1 MGRPIKKKF
10 FGNLTTPYQNHA
22 TGGKTGVGGEGV
34 ASITVSNT
42 GTSYSQGTTV
52 SFSAPQITG
61 GITATGSATFTTDGV
76 NKYGITAVVI
86 DNAGTG
92 YLTAPTL
99 TVTTATGVAYT
110 STGTISVA
118 SIYPTSTSGIYVGM
132 QVFGANIN
140 AGATYVTSIV
150 SGVVNLSA
158 TNAGN
163 VNASITFRDMGNAFA
178 KTVVLTTTTQNAIAF
193 SSYLTTGSNQVT
205 NGDILKQEAS
215 RRYLVRNSEGVGQC
229 ILVTTSTLTVGTMN
243 IVATDWNGSTYYVRK
258 LTARKAVLVQSTVST
273 AFLVGNGVSTGWTLN
288 AATGTIVTI
297 ADTI

>member
-34 ASITVSNT
+34 GSITVSNT
-42 GTSYSQGTTV
+42 GTVYSQGTTLT
-52 SFSAPQITG
+52 FSAPQVSG
-61 GITATGSATFTTDGV
+61 GITATGHATFTEFGTG
-76 NKYGITAVVI
+76 KYGITDVVI

-110 STGTISVA
+110 STGTSGA
-118 SIYPTSTSGIYVGM
+118 AAIYPTSTLGISVGM
-132 QVFGANIN
+132 QVLGANIN

-150 SGVVNLSA
+150 NGVVNLSA
-158 TNAGN
+158 NNAGT
-163 VNASITFRDMGNAFA
+163 VNASIQFRDFGINFA
-178 KTVVLTTTTQNAIAF
+178 KTVNLTTTTQNAIAF
-193 SSYLTTGSNQVT
+193 GSYLTTGSNQVT

-229 ILVTTSTLTVGTMN
+229 RLVTTSTLTVGTMN

-258 LTARKAVLVQSTVST
+258 LTARKAVLVHSTVST

-288 AATGTIVTI
+288 GATGTVVTI
-297 ADTI
+297 SDTI